1 MIKILK
7 LQKAVIAFIL
17 GVGALIAY
25 RIMSENRAASGNLM
39 LTLAGIFFIAGALM
53 FLYPILFA
61 KKDKEGCVEL
71 DPEKQEE
78 LMAGNENTISSEVF
92 DDKEN

>member
-1 MIKILK
+1 MIKILR

-17 GVGALIAY
+17 GVAALVAY
-25 RIMSENRAASGNLM
+25 WVMNENRSAPSNLM

-78 LMAGNENTISSEVF
+78 MIAGNENAIASEVLG
-92 DDKEN
+92 DKEN

>member
-1 MIKILK
+1 MIKILR

-17 GVGALIAY
+17 GVAALVAY
-25 RIMSENRAASGNLM
+25 WVMNEDRSAPSNLM
-39 LTLAGIFFIAGALM
+39 LTLAGIFFIAGSLM

-78 LMAGNENTISSEVF
+78 IIAGNENAIASEVL
-92 DDKEN
+92 DDKGN

>member
-17 GVGALIAY
+17 GVAALIAY
-25 RIMSENRAASGNLM
+25 WIMSENRTTSGNLM
-39 LTLAGIFFIAGALM
+39 LTLAGIFFIAGAFM

-78 LMAGNENTISSEVF
+78 MMAGNENVMSSDVF